1 MVLCNVLGL
10 SCRAMFVA
18 RNNLFRSTIVEKRRF
33 LSLTHALMKER
44 LYTEKHEWVLVDGEI
59 GTVGISNYAQ
69 ESLGD
74 IVFAQLPSVGQ
85 ALKQHEECGAL
96 ESVKAASELYSPISG
111 TVVEKNEAVENT
123 PSLVNTSCYQDG
135 WLFKV
140 KITKRDELT
149 SLKDEKTYEQYL
161 QTSDH

>member
-1 MVLCNVLGL
+1 M
-10 SCRAMFVA
+10 
-18 RNNLFRSTIVEKRRF
+18 
-33 LSLTHALMKER
+33 
-44 LYTEKHEWVLVDGEI
+44 
-59 GTVGISNYAQ
+59 
-69 ESLGD
+69 
-74 IVFAQLPSVGQ
+74 
-85 ALKQHEECGAL
+85 LKQHEECGAL

-111 TVVEKNEAVENT
+111 SVLEKNEAVENT

-149 SLKDEKTYEQYL
+149 SLMDEKTYEQYL

>member
-1 MVLCNVLGL
+1 MKSYRLNLIIAFKQFKFSL
-10 SCRAMFVA
+10 STTF
-18 RNNLFRSTIVEKRRF
+18 
-33 LSLTHALMKER
+33 
-44 LYTEKHEWVLVDGEI
+44 
-59 GTVGISNYAQ
+59 Q

-74 IVFAQLPSVGQ
+74 IVFAQLPTVGQ

-111 TVVEKNEAVENT
+111 SVVEKNDAVENT
-123 PSLVNTSCYQDG
+123 PSLVNTSCYQEG

-149 SLKDEKTYEQYL
+149 SLMDEKTYDQFL

>member
-1 MVLCNVLGL
+1 ML
-10 SCRAMFVA
+10 S
-18 RNNLFRSTIVEKRRF
+18 ST
-33 LSLTHALMKER
+33 SSYQPT
-44 LYTEKHEWVLVDGEI
+44 
-59 GTVGISNYAQ
+59 ISNFYSTNYQ

-85 ALKQHEECGAL
+85 SLKQHEECGAL

-111 TVVEKNEAVENT
+111 SVLEKNEAVENT

-149 SLKDEKTYEQYL
+149 SLMGEKAYEQYL